1 MTRTERQQEAARCWI
16 RAKGKGSIEAATGFG
31 KTRIGLMIIKAL
43 LKKFPHYRILVVVP
57 TTALRAQWQKQI
69 DEWGFSFNAEIYVVN
84 SVIKHD
90 WNCDLLILY
99 ECYRF
104 NSNDFSQIFNKVKY
118 KYILGLTATFER
130 LDGKHYIMNKYC
142 PIVDRVTFLEAVA
155 NGWVADYREYIVLID
170 VDDIETYK
178 NYNKEWIEHFEF
190 FNYDFDLVMNMV
202 KPNTGWKNKL
212 AFRDSLCRPDDD
224 ENRRKELLKSVNF
237 HCERFIRLMQYRKAF
252 INNHPKKIEIAKKII
267 EKRFDKK
274 IITFSNNIKMA
285 EQIQD
290 GKNVYSGKVSKSKS
304 RIMIDEFN
312 NQETGV
318 INTIR
323 KADEGLDIRGLS
335 VAIIL
340 GTDSSETKAR
350 QRRGRTVRKEN
361 DKIAEV
367 FYIIIRNTI
376 EEKWVN
382 NNHKTD
388 KNYIIIDE
396 EGLDKVLNGENPVST
411 NRKPYLR
418 EIMFRY

>member
-1 MTRTERQQEAARCWI
+1 
-16 RAKGKGSIEAATGFG
+16 
-31 KTRIGLMIIKAL
+31 
-43 LKKFPHYRILVVVP
+43 
-57 TTALRAQWQKQI
+57 
-69 DEWGFSFNAEIYVVN
+69 
-84 SVIKHD
+84 
-90 WNCDLLILY
+90 
-99 ECYRF
+99 
-104 NSNDFSQIFNKVKY
+104 
-118 KYILGLTATFER
+118 
-130 LDGKHYIMNKYC
+130 
-142 PIVDRVTFLEAVA
+142 
-155 NGWVADYREYIVLID
+155 
-170 VDDIETYK
+170 
-178 NYNKEWIEHFEF
+178 
-190 FNYDFDLVMNMV
+190 
-202 KPNTGWKNKL
+202 
-212 AFRDSLCRPDDD
+212 
-224 ENRRKELLKSVNF
+224 
-237 HCERFIRLMQYRKAF
+237 
-252 INNHPKKIEIAKKII
+252 
-267 EKRFDKK
+267 
-274 IITFSNNIKMA
+274 MA